1 MTKLFA
7 YLLSLVKKR
16 WTGQVVLNFH
26 KGKFMKAVGDDDVM
40 TINVK
45 EKKEVKL

>member
-1 MTKLFA
+1 MTKLFD
-7 YLLSLVKKR
+7 YLLSLVKKG

-26 KGKFMKAVGDDDVM
+26 KGKFMKAVDDYDVM